1 MGREKVDVEIRK
13 RKFVVERDDMTALQV
28 SIVAK
33 EVEDRLLALEERSRV
48 VDSSRLGIM
57 LALDLAC
64 DMEGLKARLDDQDR
78 GEVKRLE
85 GMILALQRA
94 LAPKP

>member
-1 MGREKVDVEIRK
+1 MAREKVDVEIRK
-13 RKFVVERDDMTALQV
+13 RKFVVERDDMTALEV
-28 SIVAK
+28 SSVAK
-33 EVEDRLLALEERSRV
+33 EIEDRLAALEQRTHI

-78 GEVKRLE
+78 GEEKRLE
-85 GMILALQRA
+85 GMIMLLQKA